1 MMRTMRTTLTLD
13 PDVEA
18 LVRKVMRERG
28 LSLKEAVNSALRTAL
43 SPPQKGHRRFHTQTF
58 SMGEPSVPLDH
69 ALRVAA
75 ELEDSD
81 LRRRI
86 AVGK

>member
-1 MMRTMRTTLTLD
+1 MRTTLTLD

-18 LVRKVMRERG
+18 LLRQLMRERG
-28 LSLKEAVNSALRTAL
+28 LSLKEAVNTALRAAL
-43 SPPQKGHRRFHTQTF
+43 SPAQKRRRRFQTPEF

-75 ELEDSD
+75 ELEDSE

-86 AVGK
+86 AVGT